1 MEHQAR
7 KKEQVRDRI
16 TDVSMRVKNLLTLLQ
31 KCGPIQMKVFSCMP
45 IFFTN
50 CTNINI
56 KRPQNDF
63 SKHHHTSIY
72 FLTYILSP
80 LHCCWS
86 AQCDIGSHLGLQ
98 NVWQGAQRAKYSGK
112 LFGHHLQN
120 WKKLK
125 SPFFTPHWNC
135 VTEALIFFLHN
146 FCLRWLAL
154 AWNAL
159 ALCGAPFLIEKAF
172 LSLAHF
178 LGTCEKHSDCK
189 KCPTHV

>member
-7 KKEQVRDRI
+7 KKEQDRDRI

-31 KCGPIQMKVFSCMP
+31 KCGPIPFKVLSFMP
-45 IFFTN
+45 TFFTN
-50 CTNINI
+50 CTNIVN
-56 KRPQNDF
+56 KKASEWFFKTPPHKYFF
-63 SKHHHTSIY
+63 SDIHIP
-72 FLTYILSP
+72 P

-135 VTEALIFFLHN
+135 VTEALIFFPHRKLQ
-146 FCLRWLAL
+146 F
-154 AWNAL
+154 WNL
-159 ALCGAPFLIEKAF
+159 
-172 LSLAHF
+172 
-178 LGTCEKHSDCK
+178 
-189 KCPTHV
+189 

>member
-1 MEHQAR
+1 
-7 KKEQVRDRI
+7 
-16 TDVSMRVKNLLTLLQ
+16 
-31 KCGPIQMKVFSCMP
+31 MKVFSCMP

-63 SKHHHTSIY
+63 SKHHHTSIS

-120 WKKLK
+120 WKKTEI
-125 SPFFTPHWNC
+125 PFFTPHWNC
-135 VTEALIFFLHN
+135 VTEALIFFPLQ
-146 FCLRWLAL
+146 
-154 AWNAL
+154 
-159 ALCGAPFLIEKAF
+159 FLFTLVGFGLECIGSMWSTVFNRKSVSKPRAF
-172 LSLAHF
+172 FGNMWKTFRLQKMPHACIGKKSYNKTLI
-178 LGTCEKHSDCK
+178 CK
-189 KCPTHV
+189 DLLVPCRMCQRAENSQRL